1 MEFLKVLGNIKAI
14 KVESPVDKIITQLKQ
29 LITSG
34 QLKPGDRLPP
44 ERILAERF
52 GVGRG
57 YIREAIM
64 KLEFYGLLKTSPQS
78 GTYISGFSLQIL
90 DTIFSDI
97 IDFNK
102 DDFAALIEA
111 RYYMESISAKLAAE
125 RRTEDDIYQMT
136 DALREYKEKALTGQ
150 LAIDEDMLFHIK
162 IAAAAKNAVIES
174 MLLILVPDLI
184 KNILEKD
191 VCKHRPAQ
199 VVIAEHQRILDA
211 IIKQDVAASEREMEK
226 HLRDIMEARKSFK

>member
-1 MEFLKVLGNIKAI
+1 
-14 KVESPVDKIITQLKQ
+14 
-29 LITSG
+29 
-34 QLKPGDRLPP
+34 
-44 ERILAERF
+44 
-52 GVGRG
+52 
-57 YIREAIM
+57 M

-136 DALREYKEKALTGQ
+136 DALREYREKALTGQ

>member
-1 MEFLKVLGNIKAI
+1 MEFLKVLGNLKAI

-125 RRTEDDIYQMT
+125 RRTEDDIAQMK
-136 DALREYKEKALTGQ
+136 DALKEYKGKAITGQ

-184 KNILEKD
+184 KNILEKE

-211 IIKQDVAASEREMEK
+211 IINQDITASEREMQK